1 MGRCQLCKERVEIPF
16 KCSYCGQIFC
26 DDHRLPENHLCP
38 GLPKKREWSIYKKI
52 RTQKWGLKREPTPQS
67 KEKKPLEPI
76 PIHGLEPK
84 KEFNYSLRKTS
95 FSRNISNGLRRLK
108 KIFFTMSAM
117 FLVSGVALYAINY
130 LDTNYIL
137 RSEIHTLFLEQTNTV
152 IGFLMLMMLVFCH
165 ELLHTMAWK
174 HFGYNA
180 KILLVTPMFGLAR
193 GTKPRTLF
201 ENTCISLAP
210 SVFSITAILF
220 AGYTVGFSNDLWMN
234 TQYTFW
240 GLWNLMGM
248 GWDVIHALGILS

>member
-16 KCSYCGQIFC
+16 KCNYCGQLFC
-26 DDHRLPENHLCP
+26 AEHRLPENHLCP
-38 GLPKKREWSIYKKI
+38 ALPIKKEWSIYKKI
-52 RTQKWGLKREPTPQS
+52 RIQKWGLKREPIPQS
-67 KEKKPLEPI
+67 KEKNPLEPI

-84 KEFNYSLRKTS
+84 IG
-95 FSRNISNGLRRLK
+95 FSWRLK
-108 KIFFTMSAM
+108 KTILTIGKM
-117 FLVSGVALYAINY
+117 FLVSGVGLYAINY

-180 KILLVTPMFGLAR
+180 KILLVTPIFGLAR
-193 GTKPRTLF
+193 GTKPRNF
-201 ENTCISLAP
+201 SENMYISLAP
-210 SVFSITAILF
+210 LILTITAILF
-220 AGYTVGFSNDLWMN
+220 SGYTIGFSNEIWMD
-234 TQYTFW
+234 TTYFFW

-248 GWDVIHALGILS
+248 GWDVIHALGIR